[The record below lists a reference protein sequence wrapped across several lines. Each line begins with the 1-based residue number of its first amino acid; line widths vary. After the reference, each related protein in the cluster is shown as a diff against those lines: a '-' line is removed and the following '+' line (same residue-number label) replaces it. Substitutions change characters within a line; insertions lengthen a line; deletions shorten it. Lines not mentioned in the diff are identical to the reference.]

1 MSSTSTDW
9 HGPISRQRQSR
20 PALRCG
26 ASSPHGRHTPHRPMI
41 PISSPRPGRGCAED
55 LLKRRNTRVAVAFR
69 HRRNLG
75 RMIGHAQ
82 RPRYVLIVPTD
93 PTFFLLHSHCLGP
106 SATLFRATTCT
117 VALTLP
123 LHYTILL
130 YTRHSSFPFAFPH
143 FRAGT
148 TLTFTIVIPPAT
160 TRPSV
165 TSQLFHSAHHRL
177 FAHITH
183 VCHWLANPPSTHT
196 LNLTQAYPDFQHPLP
211 PCHPQRTNSNTRILR
226 RHPFPLATMRCAT
239 STLRRMYHDLPH
251 NQNHT

>member
-1 MSSTSTDW
+1 MRRGSAETPQHTDCR
-9 HGPISRQRQSR
+9 GLQ
-20 PALRCG
+20 
-26 ASSPHGRHTPHRPMI
+26 TPNI
-41 PISSPRPGRGCAED
+41 PWSHDWPRPETTV
-55 LLKRRNTRVAVAFR
+55 RR
-69 HRRNLG
+69 
-75 RMIGHAQ
+75 
-82 RPRYVLIVPTD
+82 YC
-93 PTFFLLHSHCLGP
+93 PTFFILDSHCLGP
-106 SATLFRATTCT
+106 PATLFWATDFT
-117 VALTLP
+117 VALTPSFTSFLDTSPFKVSFCTPLP
-123 LHYTILL
+123 Y
-130 YTRHSSFPFAFPH
+130 

>member
-1 MSSTSTDW
+1 MRPTTTTSPHHGAIRVRVLSLFSPMSSTSTDW

-93 PTFFLLHSHCLGP
+93 TTFFLLHSHCLGP
-106 SATLFRATTCT
+106 PATLFRATTCT
-117 VALTLP
+117 VALTLL
-123 LHYTILL
+123 LHYYTILL
-130 YTRHSSFPFAFPH
+130 YTRHSSFPFALPH

-148 TLTFTIVIPPAT
+148 TLTFTIVILPAT

-165 TSQLFHSAHHRL
+165 ASQLFHSTHH
-177 FAHITH
+177 
-183 VCHWLANPPSTHT
+183 
-196 LNLTQAYPDFQHPLP
+196 
-211 PCHPQRTNSNTRILR
+211 TRM
-226 RHPFPLATMRCAT
+226 PLAGKP
-239 STLRRMYHDLPH
+239 SV
-251 NQNHT
+251 HTH